1 MATHQ
6 VGRITTLRRSAK
18 INPVSN
24 PNQPENIS
32 LTSHANPSSFAHES
46 AVSQFEETEAKILPQ
61 PLSESSFTSKK
72 QIDVSEK
79 STRVYVDS
87 SYNIYLTDTGNH
99 RIQLWHNG
107 ASSGTTVAGTGAS
120 GNTSTQLYNPR
131 NVTMDSSSNML
142 YVADT
147 DNHRIMSYV
156 LNSPVGIIVA
166 GGNGVGTLI
175 NQFLVIANCGVYTI
189 VQWVIGSSG
198 WTILVGCVGIY
209 GSSPLMLYGPMGATL
224 DSMGNIYV
232 ADAYTHRIQFF
243 ATGQRNGTTIAGVSG
258 TTGMLSS
265 QLNSPRSIALGNQ
278 LNMYVSD

>member
-1 MATHQ
+1 
-6 VGRITTLRRSAK
+6 
-18 INPVSN
+18 
-24 PNQPENIS
+24 
-32 LTSHANPSSFAHES
+32 
-46 AVSQFEETEAKILPQ
+46 
-61 PLSESSFTSKK
+61 
-72 QIDVSEK
+72 
-79 STRVYVDS
+79 
-87 SYNIYLTDTGNH
+87 
-99 RIQLWHNG
+99 
-107 ASSGTTVAGTGAS
+107 
-120 GNTSTQLYNPR
+120 
-131 NVTMDSSSNML
+131 MDSSSNML

-156 LNSPVGIIVA
+156 LNSSIGIIVA
-166 GGNGVGTLI
+166 G
-175 NQFLVIANCGVYTI
+175 VIANCGVYTI

-265 QLNSPRSIALGNQ
+265 QLNSPRSIALDNQ
-278 LNMYVSD
+278 LNMYVSN

>member
-1 MATHQ
+1 
-6 VGRITTLRRSAK
+6 
-18 INPVSN
+18 
-24 PNQPENIS
+24 
-32 LTSHANPSSFAHES
+32 
-46 AVSQFEETEAKILPQ
+46 
-61 PLSESSFTSKK
+61 
-72 QIDVSEK
+72 
-79 STRVYVDS
+79 
-87 SYNIYLTDTGNH
+87 
-99 RIQLWHNG
+99 
-107 ASSGTTVAGTGAS
+107 
-120 GNTSTQLYNPR
+120 
-131 NVTMDSSSNML
+131 MDSSSNML

>member
-18 INPVSN
+18 TTVAGTGAYESALASGLYSPCVIALISSN
-24 PNQPENIS
+24 VLYIADQYAGE
-32 LTSHANPSSFAHES
+32 ANGVAGSSSFDLNLPSS
-46 AVSQFEETEAKILPQ
+46 
-61 PLSESSFTSKK
+61 
-72 QIDVSEK
+72 
-79 STRVYVDS
+79 VYVDS

-107 ASSGTTVAGTGAS
+107 ASSGTTVAGTGTS

-156 LNSPVGIIVA
+156 LNSSVGIIVA

-175 NQFLVIANCGVYTI
+175 NQFVVIANCGVYTI

-243 ATGQRNGTTIAGVSG
+243 STGQRNGTTIAGVSG

-265 QLNSPRSIALGNQ
+265 QLNSPRSIALDNQ
-278 LNMYVSD
+278 LNMYVSN

>member
-18 INPVSN
+18 TTVAGTGAYESALASGLYSPCVIALISSN
-24 PNQPENIS
+24 VLYIADQYAGE
-32 LTSHANPSSFAHES
+32 ANGVAGSSSFDLNLPSS
-46 AVSQFEETEAKILPQ
+46 
-61 PLSESSFTSKK
+61 
-72 QIDVSEK
+72 
-79 STRVYVDS
+79 VYVDS

-107 ASSGTTVAGTGAS
+107 ASSGTTVAGTGELEHKEGAV
-120 GNTSTQLYNPR
+120 R
-131 NVTMDSSSNML
+131 RFV
-142 YVADT
+142 
-147 DNHRIMSYV
+147 
-156 LNSPVGIIVA
+156 
-166 GGNGVGTLI
+166 
-175 NQFLVIANCGVYTI
+175 VIANCGVYTI

-243 ATGQRNGTTIAGVSG
+243 STGQRNGTTIAGVSG

-265 QLNSPRSIALGNQ
+265 QLNSPRSIALDNQ
-278 LNMYVSD
+278 LNMYVSN